1 MTKKA
6 QVVSCRL
13 HTEELAALDLIASQQ
28 RLNRSETLRW
38 LIRLQATQLH
48 LWPPDSINLTKEKR
62 G

>member
-48 LWPPDSINLTKEKR
+48 L
-62 G
+62 